1 MMIMQTPQSWIKRI
15 AIIGVVA
22 ILAACGG
29 GGSDSDS
36 SNSSSAPSIDTT
48 PEAFSFSPLDNQL
61 RSEEVI
67 SNSVTITGIN
77 SATTIAITNGQY
89 AIGEAAFT
97 EAAGTITNGQ
107 SVKVKLTASENT
119 FTETTATLTVGGVSA
134 SFTVKTQPDIMPD
147 PFSFA
152 PAENVEPAS
161 VNTSD
166 KVILSGFDIAVP
178 IIIEGGE
185 YALDDGEFTTADGEV
200 EPGQSVTVRMT
211 ASEALT
217 ETVEAVVTI
226 GGVAGTYV
234 VTTLADTTAPTAE
247 FMFPPPASMT
257 ESPTIYIRG
266 KITDDYSS
274 IAGAKIKINEGEF
287 EELTLVSHEDGSASW
302 ELLVDL
308 TLASE
313 NTITIRTEDTDGNI
327 ENNAAQVSVRQDPS
341 GGSFP
346 DTDAPFDDLNGIVI
360 DRTNGRDRLLVSG
373 GIYLKLER
381 EIIEVDIATGKRTV
395 FAKGFPTAGL
405 WNLVMDQSN
414 NRILTRDSAS
424 KIISFSL
431 DDGQFTSQVYPE
443 LEDGFALALDD
454 SDPHNVKIAVAHS
467 DSGSIFHITPDFS
480 AINNFAE
487 HDDLDLNIRFM
498 AFDKMHQRY
507 LLASEKK
514 LIVFSVDS
522 ITGARSI
529 LSGGGIGGGDDFSP
543 EGVAGLGA
551 IVVDDLNNR
560 VLVAEYYG
568 GRLFAIDSESGDRKI
583 ITSRSS
589 PDEYNLMKKIRGMA
603 LASPESYVF
612 VGDKDPNAIFAVDVK
627 TGYRVYVSKN

>member
-1 MMIMQTPQSWIKRI
+1 MMIMQTPQYWIKNI
-15 AIIGVVA
+15 TIIGVVA

-29 GGSDSDS
+29 GGGSDS

-48 PEAFSFSPLDNQL
+48 PEAFSFAPLDNQL

-77 SATTIAITNGQY
+77 SATTITITNGQY

-134 SFTVKTQPDIMPD
+134 NFTVKTQPDITPD
-147 PFSFA
+147 TFSFTS
-152 PAENVEPAS
+152 AENVEPAS

-166 KVILSGFDIAVP
+166 KVALSGFDIAVP

-274 IAGAKIKINEGEF
+274 IAGAQIKINEGKF

-313 NTITIRTEDTDGNI
+313 NTITILTEDADGNI
-327 ENNAAQVSVRQDPS
+327 ENNAAQVSVRQDSS

-346 DTDAPFDDLNGIVI
+346 DADAPFDDLNGIVI

-373 GIYLKLER
+373 GMHSSHER

-395 FAKGFPTAGL
+395 FAEGFTAGIL
-405 WNLVMDQSN
+405 WGLVMDESN
-414 NRILTRDSAS
+414 NRILTRDNAAQ
-424 KIISFSL
+424 IISFSL
-431 DDGQFTSQVYPE
+431 DDGKFTSQIYPE
-443 LEDGFALALDD
+443 LFDGYGLALND
-454 SDPHNVKIAVAHS
+454 SDPKDVKIAAAHS
-467 DSGSIFHITPDFS
+467 DGGSIFHIAPDFS
-480 AINNFAE
+480 AINNVVE
-487 HDDLDLNIRFM
+487 GDDLELTVRFM
-498 AFDKMHQRY
+498 VFDKSHQRY

-514 LIVFSVDS
+514 LIIYAVHS

-529 LSGGGIGGGDDFSP
+529 ISGGGKGGGDDFLP
-543 EGVAGLGA
+543 EGEAGLGE
-551 IVVDDLNNR
+551 IVIDDMNNR
-560 VLVAEYYG
+560 LLVTEYYG
-568 GRLFAIDSESGDRKI
+568 GRLFAIDPESGDRRV
-583 ITSRSS
+583 ITSRSI
-589 PDEYNLMKKIRGMA
+589 PDEYNLMKRVRGMA
-603 LASPESYVF
+603 LASPDSYVF
-612 VGDKDPNAIFAVDVK
+612 ICDKEPNAIFAVDVE